1 MDAESSLKRLK
12 ETPVAELNFGST
24 RMRRIIQRAGFD
36 TLSKLLDLSEKEV
49 DVLFDWK
56 DADDIINL
64 QKQYRTNP
72 EKFAANVLCKSEIN
86 EEEVDE
92 VISKVRAPYI
102 APQKSHAQTAAR
114 TQYSGDSPT
123 NLPPLPFSE
132 SLQEFE
138 RRACETFDDL
148 DDRFRDVM
156 VYQAFEEFST
166 DLDELGNAFLQ
177 LFRYYSDQPR
187 DALCLIDRHLRDA
200 FLVFVADRS
209 RTVYNDGNLWGNF
222 FDGLGISDS
231 NVQGLFKQLFVD
243 HIKRR
248 KMPLYAR
255 DEETHYYFY
264 TALLHGGLS
273 ADSWENLW
281 EECILPLTRA
291 VASGNYRTDGEMDGR
306 SLLKELKIPESRFA
320 PKKSVI
326 NILEKA
332 PDYTIAPLFDASMRV
347 AEQIAGYKGFR
358 SGVTMLSSFGLP
370 DGAMDALRKLQ
381 EQEAA
386 ASSRSHSTSS
396 PSKKRQSERRIVYLP
411 EASLQLDL
419 AEGVVSIRW
428 HRQQFPLHFADK
440 RIDYYVDG
448 KKKLSSEFTISVA
461 KCILEAASITVRPQ
475 VRYDVELKLMQ
486 KDERTGD
493 YVEIASTNQTFTRS
507 KPGCFEFIKDAKGLY
522 RMRERNEKITRK
534 RRIAYIVRDGYRIDA
549 GQGMTPVSE
558 YETSG
563 RWSDTQIYIYDVEPG
578 SAGSLVNTLTGEV
591 VAVWQ
596 ERYTAKID
604 KSCII
609 GETTDGIDLYGYAPS
624 NLDTNDG
631 LPSMTIEAID
641 GLAALEDLDIVCICD
656 DKRISVPR
664 HVVWADDQG
673 ESNAA
678 QIALVPR
685 ESGLFERHIE
695 NCLIEARQK
704 SSDGKPVFRYRFS
717 VIPIQRFKPSS
728 ISLDYGV
735 AVAEYGFQALEPID
749 VTDTQGKTETVWAW
763 GSYSAKTLLKDEFL
777 HLRIR
782 SRESGKETNAML
794 ALAAVDIEI
803 PDALTS
809 MSKEHPVCL
818 ADALELGPSYAN
830 FKIVSHGWRQNR
842 AAMVMLG
849 LEPLFLKELKQPGE
863 HEFNL
868 FRHAASFRQ
877 DDFAA
882 PESLPLKLSLIYGD
896 NVEQGRQKPAWTD
909 IEILDCAEG
918 IGIRGWELLVTEKGK
933 HLLQFDGK
941 PVCDTCFE
949 FKRRTS
955 DRLIGTAFANAGST
969 ELILPTSVIRLLD
982 TRREIFVEMS
992 PCDWLGNP
1000 QREYATRLTLKR

>member
-1 MDAESSLKRLK
+1 MSEESSLDKLK
-12 ETPVAELNFGST
+12 STPVTELNFGSASI
-24 RMRRIIQRAGFD
+24 RRSIQRAGFD
-36 TLSKLLDLSEKEV
+36 TLPKLLDLSEKEI
-49 DVLFDWK
+49 DALFTWK
-56 DADDIINL
+56 DADEIINL
-64 QKQYRTNP
+64 KKRYNTSPEEFAFHVLRKREIEKGVASKAPAKAEASYVVQKKPHIPTIARIQY
-72 EKFAANVLCKSEIN
+72 L
-86 EEEVDE
+86 
-92 VISKVRAPYI
+92 
-102 APQKSHAQTAAR
+102 
-114 TQYSGDSPT
+114 GDSPIS
-123 NLPPLPFSE
+123 LPPLPFSKA
-132 SLQEFE
+132 LQGFE
-138 RRACETFDDL
+138 KRARETLDDL
-148 DDRFRDVM
+148 DDIFENVM

-166 DLDELGNAFLQ
+166 DLDELSDAFSE
-177 LFRYYSDQPR
+177 LFDFFSSQSR
-187 DALCLIDRHLRDA
+187 DALRLIDRRFRNA
-200 FLVFVADRS
+200 FLVFVADRARS
-209 RTVYNDGNLWGNF
+209 VYKDGNLWGNF
-222 FDGLGISDS
+222 FDGLNIPDG
-231 NVQGLFKQLFVD
+231 NAQGLFKQLFVD

-281 EECILPLTRA
+281 EECIIPMTRA
-291 VASGNYRTDGEMDGR
+291 VSSGDYGIDGEMDGR
-306 SLLKELKIPESRFA
+306 SLLKELKSPESRFA
-320 PKKSVI
+320 PKKSVL

-332 PDYTIAPLFDASMRV
+332 PDSTIAPLFDASMRV
-347 AEQIAGYKGFR
+347 AAQIAGYRGFR

-370 DGAMDALRKLQ
+370 DVAMDALRELQ
-381 EQEAA
+381 ERRTVT
-386 ASSRSHSTSS
+386 SRSHPAST
-396 PSKKRQSERRIVYLP
+396 PSEKHPDERRFVYFP
-411 EASLQLDL
+411 VAHLQLNL
-419 AEGVVSIRW
+419 SEGVVSIRW
-428 HRQQFPLHFADK
+428 NRQQFPLQFADK
-440 RIDYYVDG
+440 RIDYYIDG
-448 KKKLSSEFTISVA
+448 KKELSSEFAVSVG

-493 YVEIASTNQTFTRS
+493 YVEIASTNQTFNRS

-534 RRIAYIVRDGYRIDA
+534 RRIAYIVKDGYQIDA

-578 SAGSLVNTLTGEV
+578 SAGSLVDTLTGEV

-604 KSCII
+604 RSRII

-656 DKRISVPR
+656 NKRISVPR

-685 ESGLFERHIE
+685 ESSLFERHIE

-763 GSYSAKTLLKDEFL
+763 GSFSAKTLLKDEFL

-909 IEILDCAEG
+909 IEILDCAKG
-918 IGIRGWELLVTEKGK
+918 IGIRGWELLVTEKGE

-949 FKRRTS
+949 FRRRTS
-955 DRLIGTAFANAGST
+955 DRLVGTAFANAGST

>member
-1 MDAESSLKRLK
+1 MSEESNLERLK
-12 ETPVAELNFGST
+12 ATPVTKLNFGSAST
-24 RMRRIIQRAGFD
+24 RRAIQHAGFD
-36 TLSKLLDLSEKEV
+36 TLPKLLELSEKEI
-49 DVLFDWK
+49 DRLFSWK
-56 DADDIINL
+56 DANDIINL
-64 QKQYRTNP
+64 QKHYRINP
-72 EKFAANVLCKSEIN
+72 EKFAANVLCKR
-86 EEEVDE
+86 EVDKKAINKT
-92 VISKVRAPYI
+92 ISKVRVSYDASRKPHAP
-102 APQKSHAQTAAR
+102 AAAR
-114 TQYSGDSPT
+114 IQYSADGPT
-123 NLPPLPFSE
+123 VLPPRPFSE
-132 SLQEFE
+132 TLKGFE
-138 RRACETFDDL
+138 ERARETFDNL
-148 DDRFRDVM
+148 DDRFEDVM
-156 VYQAFEEFST
+156 VYQAFEEFSA
-166 DLDELGNAFLQ
+166 DLDELSDAFFQ
-177 LFRYYSDQPR
+177 LFNYYSDQPR
-187 DALCLIDRHLRDA
+187 DALSLIDKNLRNA
-200 FLVFVADRS
+200 FLIFVADRA

-222 FDGLGISDS
+222 FDSLDIPDS

-243 HIKRR
+243 QIKRR

-255 DEETHYYFY
+255 DEESHYYFY

-291 VASGNYRTDGEMDGR
+291 VASGDYGISGEMDGR

-320 PKKSVI
+320 PKKSVL

-332 PDYTIAPLFDASMRV
+332 PDSTIAPLFDASIHV
-347 AEQIAGYKGFR
+347 AKQIACYKGFR

-370 DGAMDALRKLQ
+370 AAAMDALRELQ
-381 EQEAA
+381 EQDAA
-386 ASSRSHSTSS
+386 ASRPHSTSS
-396 PSKKRQSERRIVYLP
+396 PSEKRQGERRIVYLP

-448 KKKLSSEFTISVA
+448 KKELSSEFAISVG
-461 KCILEAASITVRPQ
+461 KCILEAAAISVKPQ
-475 VRYDVELKLMQ
+475 VRYDIELKLMQ
-486 KDERTGD
+486 KDARTD
-493 YVEIASTNQTFTRS
+493 EYVEIASMNQIITRS

-522 RMRERNEKITRK
+522 RMRERNERITRK
-534 RRIAYIVRDGYRIDA
+534 RRIAYIVKDGYQIDA

-563 RWSDTQIYIYDVEPG
+563 RWSDTQIFIYDVEPG
-578 SAGSLVNTLTGEV
+578 SAGSLVDTLTGEV

-604 KSCII
+604 KSRII
-609 GETTDGIDLYGYAPS
+609 GETTDGVDLYGYAPS
-624 NLDTNDG
+624 NLGTNDG
-631 LPSMTIEAID
+631 LPSITIEAID
-641 GLAALEDLDIVCICD
+641 GMTALEDLDIACVCD
-656 DKRISVPR
+656 GKRVSVPR
-664 HVVWADDQG
+664 HIVWKDDRD

-678 QIALVPR
+678 QIALAPK
-685 ESGLFERHIE
+685 ESALFDRHIE

-704 SSDGKPVFRYRFS
+704 SSGGKPVFRYRFA

-763 GSYSAKTLLKDEFL
+763 SSYSAKTLLKDEFL